1 MKSQPDF
8 CSIAF
13 LHSLKGGVVTSRK
26 FWSQNYMVCAGSD
39 LNGRVIAQ
47 LGAIMYGSLN
57 TSPTII
63 MIVRLLFRE
72 LQQTLASM
80 QHIQLEKDTL
90 SKKTEDL
97 EKNLQVRRSG

>member
-1 MKSQPDF
+1 
-8 CSIAF
+8 
-13 LHSLKGGVVTSRK
+13 
-26 FWSQNYMVCAGSD
+26 MVCAGSD